1 MNKRQFDLLK
11 TLYNNR
17 GFLTLNKIAED
28 FEVSGKT
35 VRNDIAAIKE
45 YLAEQN
51 AGSLETRPH
60 VGVRAVI
67 TETEWTRLSENFRA
81 DGEDREI
88 IFFIIRNLLKKS
100 SLTAQRL
107 AEQYYIGRTQLNKI
121 LDKTAEW
128 FSDNHILFEVRKSKG
143 ISITYSELNYR
154 MAMLRLYSE
163 FWDMFEDIIN
173 PRNPRYAL
181 MPENEYTAL
190 CAALNGFDAD
200 IAAKILF
207 ETEEQFGLK
216 FSYTSNINLIFLI
229 SLCILR
235 YNSGNIMQMPEIP
248 ELYTDGLSDKY
259 ISDDI
264 VNRICDRYSVRL
276 PDGERDFIK
285 FAVSIS
291 EVQNFSDD
299 ENRHNFECMNFELCR
314 LTVRAVNLISEIAE
328 VNLRD
333 DVIFVREMFLLLKAM
348 ISRLKYGFLSKNSL
362 LHQIK
367 LKYPNMMAVAWSLEN
382 MLEKE
387 LKLQINEH
395 DVGLL
400 ALYIGGAIER
410 KLSGIKACIVCDYGI
425 GTSQILKEKLMRAFP
440 ELKITAIYS
449 IRDISRIKNDDS
461 DIIISTTSL
470 EGYRLNRM
478 VITIRCLLDE
488 MDYRLIGESLNNIK
502 KQRKVKV
509 NSIQP
514 ASSLFKKDLI
524 FTGSKKTDKTE
535 ILKDICSKL
544 ECMGYVT
551 EDFEKSV
558 LNREKTTATDIGKGI
573 AIPHGHSD
581 YVNHSAVAFIR
592 LDKPIKWTEDGEFVD
607 LIFLLAF
614 DLGESDS
621 VKETII
627 RFYKSVVVFTEDE
640 NVCDKLRS
648 TADNEQILKIFELW

>member
-1 MNKRQFDLLK
+1 
-11 TLYNNR
+11 
-17 GFLTLNKIAED
+17 
-28 FEVSGKT
+28 
-35 VRNDIAAIKE
+35 
-45 YLAEQN
+45 
-51 AGSLETRPH
+51 
-60 VGVRAVI
+60 
-67 TETEWTRLSENFRA
+67 
-81 DGEDREI
+81 
-88 IFFIIRNLLKKS
+88 
-100 SLTAQRL
+100 
-107 AEQYYIGRTQLNKI
+107 
-121 LDKTAEW
+121 
-128 FSDNHILFEVRKSKG
+128 
-143 ISITYSELNYR
+143 
-154 MAMLRLYSE
+154 
-163 FWDMFEDIIN
+163 
-173 PRNPRYAL
+173 
-181 MPENEYTAL
+181 
-190 CAALNGFDAD
+190 
-200 IAAKILF
+200 
-207 ETEEQFGLK
+207 
-216 FSYTSNINLIFLI
+216 
-229 SLCILR
+229 
-235 YNSGNIMQMPEIP
+235 
-248 ELYTDGLSDKY
+248 
-259 ISDDI
+259 
-264 VNRICDRYSVRL
+264 
-276 PDGERDFIK
+276 
-285 FAVSIS
+285 
-291 EVQNFSDD
+291 
-299 ENRHNFECMNFELCR
+299 
-314 LTVRAVNLISEIAE
+314 
-328 VNLRD
+328 
-333 DVIFVREMFLLLKAM
+333 
-348 ISRLKYGFLSKNSL
+348 
-362 LHQIK
+362 
-367 LKYPNMMAVAWSLEN
+367 MMAVAWSLEN

-387 LKLQINEH
+387 LKLHINEH

-470 EGYRLNRM
+470 DGYRLNRM

-488 MDYRLIGESLNNIK
+488 MDYRLIGESLNDIK

-648 TADNEQILKIFELW
+648 AADNEQVLKIFELW